1 MIVNLLDYIV
11 KPLDLCVKL
20 FAVSTGDLPYLLLS
34 AARGLVDG
42 IDAGVR
48 ARGFADLRPA
58 HGFAFTLLSGGGA
71 TVVELARHLDV
82 TKQAASQMVE
92 ELAAKGYVERHPHP
106 ADARAKLI
114 VLTDK
119 GWACTRAADEAAAEI
134 LAIWSDRIGDRRLTA
149 LRRDLAMLAVPGRL
163 RPTW

>member
-1 MIVNLLDYIV
+1 VAAD
-11 KPLDLCVKL
+11 
-20 FAVSTGDLPYLLLS
+20 DLPALLLS

-48 ARGFADLRPA
+48 ARGFTDLRPA
-58 HGFAFTLLSGGGA
+58 HGFAFTLISRGGA

-92 ELAAKGYVERHPHP
+92 ELIGKGYVDRRPHP
-106 ADARAKLI
+106 ADARARLI
-114 VLTDK
+114 VLTDR

-134 LAIWSDRIGDRRLTA
+134 LDSWSTLIGERRLTA
-149 LRRDLAMLAVPGRL
+149 LRADLAKLAVPGRL